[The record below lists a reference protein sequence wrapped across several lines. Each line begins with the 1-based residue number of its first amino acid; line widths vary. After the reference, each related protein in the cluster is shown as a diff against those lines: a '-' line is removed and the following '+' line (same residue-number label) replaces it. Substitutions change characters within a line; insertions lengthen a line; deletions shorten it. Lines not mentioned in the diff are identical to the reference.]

1 MAAWRRQERSGQ
13 QHLGEWAAEHLS
25 NTGPVED
32 KQAPEHLKLNSTE
45 LIKTKNEGPIKLSFD
60 PWKDPGINKD
70 FKLLEDN

>member
-32 KQAPEHLKLNSTE
+32 KQAPEHLELNSTE
-45 LIKTKNEGPIKLSFD
+45 LIKTKN
-60 PWKDPGINKD
+60 
-70 FKLLEDN
+70 